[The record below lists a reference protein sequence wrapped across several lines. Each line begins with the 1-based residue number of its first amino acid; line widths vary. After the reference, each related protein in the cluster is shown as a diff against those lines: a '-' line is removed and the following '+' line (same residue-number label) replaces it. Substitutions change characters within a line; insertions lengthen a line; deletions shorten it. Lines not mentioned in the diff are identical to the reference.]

1 MELIQDLC
9 RKRKKQLGKT
19 SKDIADETDLPL
31 GTINK
36 FFAASSVSPGVV
48 ATAAICADLGVSL
61 DSFYGIPVPPD
72 SEHIRQL
79 EQKHEESAQQL
90 AREKEKNVMLL
101 ETINAQQRT
110 INGQL
115 SSIRTMRRII
125 FALLVILALVFI
137 YGITLDILSPGMGL
151 FRGGT

>member
-61 DSFYGIPVPPD
+61 DGF
-72 SEHIRQL
+72 
-79 EQKHEESAQQL
+79 
-90 AREKEKNVMLL
+90 
-101 ETINAQQRT
+101 
-110 INGQL
+110 
-115 SSIRTMRRII
+115 
-125 FALLVILALVFI
+125 
-137 YGITLDILSPGMGL
+137 
-151 FRGGT
+151 

>member
-1 MELIQDLC
+1 M
-9 RKRKKQLGKT
+9 
-19 SKDIADETDLPL
+19 
-31 GTINK
+31 
-36 FFAASSVSPGVV
+36 
-48 ATAAICADLGVSL
+48 
-61 DSFYGIPVPPD
+61 PPD

-125 FALLVILALVFI
+125 FALFVIIALLLI
-137 YGITLDILSPGMGL
+137 YCINLDILNPGMGL
-151 FRGGT
+151 FRGGM

>member
-1 MELIQDLC
+1 MQKEEKAA
-9 RKRKKQLGKT
+9 RKNV
-19 SKDIADETDLPL
+19 KDIADETDLPL

-61 DSFYGIPVPPD
+61 DGFYGIPVPPD

-79 EQKHEESAQQL
+79 EQKHEESAQRL

-125 FALLVILALVFI
+125 FALFVIIALLLI
-137 YGITLDILSPGMGL
+137 YCINLDILNPGMGL
-151 FRGGT
+151 FRGGM